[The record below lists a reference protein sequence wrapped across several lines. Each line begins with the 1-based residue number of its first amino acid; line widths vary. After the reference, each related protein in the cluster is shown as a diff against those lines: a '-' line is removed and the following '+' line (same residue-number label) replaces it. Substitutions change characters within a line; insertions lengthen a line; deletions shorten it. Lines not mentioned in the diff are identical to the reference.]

1 MFIENNLDNLN
12 QSISYI
18 LTNQT
23 LFLYFVKNSYE
34 MSFLGLFGKKKD
46 PNAELRK
53 QMSGSTGAE
62 VSSPVKKK
70 KKKKKK

>member
-1 MFIENNLDNLN
+1 
-12 QSISYI
+12 
-18 LTNQT
+18 
-23 LFLYFVKNSYE
+23 

-70 KKKKKK
+70 KKKKN